1 MATTRSEL
9 QGFAELDRVLQA
21 LPGRLAERELT
32 SAVRAGATWIGFLRS
47 MVAQAG
53 AAPVHVHELGSARPL
68 ELKAAQ
74 ATDPRAVVSH

>member
-1 MATTRSEL
+1 MATTVSKVT
-9 QGFAELDRVLQA
+9 GFKELDRVLKA

-53 AAPVHVHELGSARPL
+53 AAPVHVHASGGA
-68 ELKAAQ
+68 
-74 ATDPRAVVSH
+74 